1 MRSVVLSIPDSHTAA
16 NRVAVAVLACAAVT
30 LLFVVGS
37 EQCQHWFVIP
47 VFCCGVFV
55 FLDAYDWAVG
65 RRDVFD
71 PVGIIGALGL
81 HVFFLAPLL
90 HVYWQHWMRYIW
102 SPPDWRPWLGLMACF
117 NLLGLVIY
125 RGVVNYIERHTSPEM
140 STVSRT
146 VDRRR
151 FPFAW
156 GVGMFVTLG
165 VQAYVLYAFG
175 GFGGYVRAFE
185 ERLGVEVFE
194 GMGLHFMVAESAPIV
209 AFVGYAVYCRLH
221 GRRPSWGELTL
232 VLVSFMVMR
241 LFFGGL
247 RGSRSNMVWALF
259 WVAGI
264 IHLWLQPIRRPV
276 IVGGLA
282 FMLGFLYLYGFYK
295 AAGREGV
302 ISALTS
308 SSERDKIAEQRNR
321 SIESAIVS
329 DLGRADVQAFLLY
342 RLTRDGSDYEYGWG
356 RTYYASAV
364 LLVPKRVWPG
374 RPVVKTKEGTEA
386 MYGSRS
392 FVPGRYVAS
401 QVYGLAG
408 EGMLNFGWWV
418 APLMFIPL
426 GLVVGWTS
434 TLRRRLPPDSIYWL
448 MYPVLVNLCFLVLVS
463 DSDNLMVFSFQNA
476 VVPLMVI
483 LAGSTVV
490 RVARAAPAPAPVGAP
505 PQVRYRPRWGK
516 RAHREGE
523 GPAAPRVGRAGDAGS
538 AGASPSH

>member
-1 MRSVVLSIPDSHTAA
+1 MRSLVLPIGDTHTAA
-16 NRVAVAVLACAAVT
+16 NRLAVAALSCAAVA

-37 EQCQHWFVIP
+37 EQCQHWFVVP

-102 SPPDWRPWLGLMACF
+102 PPPDWRPWLGLMACF
-117 NLLGLVIY
+117 NLVGLVVY
-125 RGVVNYIERHTSPEM
+125 RAVVNYIERHTSQEV
-140 STVSRT
+140 SGVSRT
-146 VDRRR
+146 VDPKH

-156 GVGMFVTLG
+156 GVGMLVTLAA
-165 VQAYVLYAFG
+165 QAYVLYQFG
-175 GFGGYVRAFE
+175 GVGGYVTAFE
-185 ERLGVEVFE
+185 ERMGLEVFE
-194 GMGLHFMVAESAPIV
+194 GMGLHFMVAESVPIL
-209 AFVGYAVYCRLH
+209 AFIGYAVYCRLH
-221 GRRPSWGELTL
+221 GRSPGWGELAV
-232 VLVSFMVMR
+232 VLLGFMVMR

-264 IHLWLQPIRRPV
+264 IHLWLHPIRRGV
-276 IVGGLA
+276 IVCGLV

-302 ISALTS
+302 IAALTS
-308 SSERDKIAEQRNR
+308 AAEREKIAEQRNR
-321 SIESAIVS
+321 SIETAVVN

-342 RLTRDGSDYEYGWG
+342 RLTREGSDYEYAWG

-364 LLVPKRVWPG
+364 LLVPKRVWPD
-374 RPVVKTKEGTEA
+374 RPPLKTKEGTEA
-386 MYGSRS
+386 MYGMRS
-392 FVPGRYVAS
+392 YVPGRNVAS
-401 QVYGLAG
+401 QIYGLTG

-426 GLVVGWTS
+426 GVIVGWTS
-434 TLRRRLPPDSIYWL
+434 TLRRRLPPDSVYWL

-476 VVPLMVI
+476 VVPLLMI

-490 RVARAAPAPAPVGAP
+490 RLARPATAGAGGAAP
-505 PQVRYRPRWGK
+505 PQVRFRARWGK
-516 RAHREGE
+516 RAKQQA
-523 GPAAPRVGRAGDAGS
+523 PAQ
-538 AGASPSH
+538 